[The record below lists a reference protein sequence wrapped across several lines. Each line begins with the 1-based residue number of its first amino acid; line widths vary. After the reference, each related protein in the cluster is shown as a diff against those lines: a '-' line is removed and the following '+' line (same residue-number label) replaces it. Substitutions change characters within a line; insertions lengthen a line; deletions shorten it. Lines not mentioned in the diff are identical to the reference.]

1 MLELAL
7 CLSGGGYR
15 AAVYHLG
22 VLTYLNRV
30 GMPQGGKLLDR
41 VHTITCISGG
51 ALPGI
56 CYMLALARRENL
68 DDSFKRLFNLL
79 INNGLSEALLNDFEK
94 QSKVGIGLIQ
104 VLAKVYDDVFFHDA
118 KFGEILDLISW
129 DGIHHFSVDATDFE
143 LGMPFRF
150 QATDRIVTQ
159 GRREE
164 YGVIGN
170 SRHKIEREAAR
181 EIRLADIM
189 AATSCFPLVFEPL
202 TYPDDFVFGDS
213 SMKATQ
219 DATSYVLMDGG
230 LVDNQGID
238 PALHAEDHLNTQ
250 NRSHDVLVLS
260 DAGNLGSEEEKN
272 AIGWNKKSPDF
283 YFWLFYGIAVVSGIG
298 ACYAWFLNLP
308 FLSGCCTVLTLCL
321 AIFLGLLRS
330 GEEKVI
336 NLIKEHGN
344 VAGDYQFLWSSPI
357 NNIATFLRDRF
368 NTAHRM
374 VDVIMMGHIKKSS
387 YQTLFNSNQWKNRVM
402 LNSLFIFS
410 SKGKWDRALSKRNV
424 QEKSMTPSRR
434 IRQNSDK
441 ANKMKTTL
449 WFTEEEIKTGM
460 PEAILAC
467 GQYTICWNLLQ
478 QIDRLQGVP
487 EDELTDG
494 QKELIGI
501 KGILTGDWIRFNQN
515 PRQWANSYKEERL

>member
-15 AAVYHLG
+15 AAVFHLG

-56 CYMLALARRENL
+56 SYMLSIARGQDIEEN
-68 DDSFKRLFNLL
+68 FKSLFNSL
-79 INNGLSEALLNDFEK
+79 IYNGLSEALLKEFEH
-94 QSKVGIGLIQ
+94 QSKSGVGLIQ
-104 VLAKVYDDVFFHDA
+104 VLAKVYDDVFFHNA
-118 KFGEILDLISW
+118 KFGEILDLVSW
-129 DGIHHFSVDATDFE
+129 NGIHHFSVDATDFE

-150 QATDRIVTQ
+150 QATDRIDKP
-159 GRREE
+159 GRSEE

-170 SRHKIEREAAR
+170 RRHKIEHDTAR
-181 EIRLADIM
+181 EVRLADIM

-202 TYPDDFVFGDS
+202 TYPDDFVFDDPDMRES
-213 SMKATQ
+213 Q
-219 DATSYVLMDGG
+219 DAASYVLMDGG

-238 PALHAEDHLNTQ
+238 PALHAEEHLNTQ
-250 NRSHDVLVLS
+250 NRSHDVLIMS
-260 DAGNLGSEEEKN
+260 DAGNSGTEEKQN
-272 AIGWNKKSPDF
+272 AININKKSPDF
-283 YFWLFYGIAVVSGIG
+283 FFWLFYFVSLFSGIA
-298 ACYAWFLNLP
+298 ACVAWYYQQP
-308 FLSGCCTVLTLCL
+308 FLSGCSMAL
-321 AIFLGLLRS
+321 AVCIAILLGLFRS
-330 GEEKVI
+330 GEDKI
-336 NLIKEHGN
+336 TNLIKDHGN
-344 VAGDYQFLWSSPI
+344 VAGDYQFIWHSAI

-387 YQTLFNSNQWKNRVM
+387 YQTLFNSAQWKNRVM
-402 LNSLFIFS
+402 LNSLFILS
-410 SKGKWDRALSKRNV
+410 SKGKWDRVLSKRNI
-424 QEKSMTPSRR
+424 QDKEMTPSRH

-441 ANKMKTTL
+441 ANKMNTTL
-449 WFTEEEIKTGM
+449 WFTEEEVRTGM

-467 GQYTICWNLLQ
+467 GQYTTCWNLLQ

-487 EDELTDG
+487 EELLTDG
-494 QKELIGI
+494 QMELIGL
-501 KGILTGDWIRFNQN
+501 KNILKGDWKRFNQN
-515 PRQWANSYKEERL
+515 PRRWANSYKEA